1 MHHSV
6 EYASEYLVPGV
17 SLPTGPSC
25 HQISLRWDRR
35 HPDAVGSFH
44 IDPNSCGLD
53 AFGDRT
59 VCTRMAIADAD
70 MKLTQ
75 VAEKPGH
82 IAYAI
87 AVRARGT
94 SDQFSVLPLHLVTI
108 AAQGTAPAR
117 VRLLVLGTGQTVE
130 RIFEL
135 HAA

>member
-1 MHHSV
+1 MHHTV

-17 SLPTGPSC
+17 SLPAGPTF
-25 HQISLRWDRR
+25 HQVTLRWDRR

-44 IDPNSCGLD
+44 IDPNACGLD

-59 VCTRMAIADAD
+59 ICTRMAIADAD

-82 IAYAI
+82 VAYAI
-87 AVRARGT
+87 ATRAHGT
-94 SDQFSVLPLHLVTI
+94 TAPFAVLPLHLVTI
-108 AAQGTAPAR
+108 AAAGTAPAR
-117 VRLLVLGTGQTVE
+117 VRLLVLGAGQTVD
-130 RIFEL
+130 RIIEL